1 MDREIYFKVNAG
13 SREDEGMEDKL
24 KNRITVT
31 IMGEDFVIKGSSS
44 PRMMEKAARQVDQ
57 MMRTLSAGH
66 CYNSRYRIAVLTA
79 INLADELLKLKTGL
93 PPSPDQNRERGDE
106 DELV

>member
-1 MDREIYFKVNAG
+1 VE
-13 SREDEGMEDKL
+13 EKL
-24 KNRITVT
+24 KNRISVT
-31 IMGEDFVIKGSSS
+31 IMGEEFLLKGCSS

-66 CYNSRYRIAVLTA
+66 GLNTRYRIAVLTA
-79 INLADELLKLKTGL
+79 INLADELLKLKQGL
-93 PPSPDQNRERGDE
+93 LLSANQSRERGDE